1 MNGYFGEDVSY
12 IGFPTENGKGSYAM
26 ANECYAISSRSKN
39 TEAAWEFLRYYLTE
53 EYQSSLQWG
62 LPVQKKYFDENAK
75 NALGRP
81 FYIDEEGNKQEYDEN
96 FYLNG
101 EAIVLDPL
109 TQEQVD
115 KVVSFILSIDKCYYY
130 NEDIINIVNEE
141 MDAFFTGQKS
151 AQEVAKIIQN
161 RAQIYVNENR

>member
-1 MNGYFGEDVSY
+1 M
-12 IGFPTENGKGSYAM
+12 
-26 ANECYAISSRSKN
+26 
-39 TEAAWEFLRYYLTE
+39 
-53 EYQSSLQWG
+53 
-62 LPVQKKYFDENAK
+62 
-75 NALGRP
+75 
-81 FYIDEEGNKQEYDEN
+81 
-96 FYLNG
+96 
-101 EAIVLDPL
+101 DPL